1 MRNRYVLLFD
11 VLAFALA
18 VCGAFAL
25 RFDLYFFRSRPEFVP
40 YVLAAPAIKALIFY
54 GVGIYRRFWRY
65 ASVNDLVALA
75 LADSFASVAMA
86 AFVSVGIFRG
96 FIYEFSR
103 SVLIVDWIL
112 CLALTAAIRLCIRVV
127 GESQK
132 RSGDGGHSRGGDSEK
147 RVLIVGAGD
156 AGMLVARE
164 MQRNA
169 HLGMVPV
176 GFVDDD
182 PVKLGKRIYS
192 LPVVASTTDLR
203 SALAGLAVDEVIIA
217 MPKAQGSVLRR
228 IAEDC
233 RMAGVGSRTIPGVF
247 ELLDGNVSVSRLRQV
262 EITDLLRRRSVD
274 VAPDS
279 NGYVLGRQVIITGAG
294 GSIGFELSRQVAY
307 GRPRRLTLIG
317 HGENSIFEAQTRLRE
332 AFPAVSVEAV
342 IADVRDRGR
351 LFRVFDSTRPDI
363 IFHAAAH
370 KHVPLMESNPEEAI
384 SNNVLGTKNVVD
396 AAVRFDTS
404 RFVMISSDK
413 AVSPSSLMGASKRV
427 AEAIVR
433 AAAVRQGRAF
443 ATVRFGN
450 VLGSRG
456 SVVPAFKRQIETGG
470 PITIT
475 HPDMKRFFMTIPE
488 AVHLVLQ
495 AGGMARGGELFVLNM
510 GEPLRIVQIAEDLIR
525 LSGLSPDDIPIRY
538 TGVRPGEKLEEQLWE
553 DGASVDGSDHPEIL
567 RVIEP
572 YAAEPEELD
581 RLVEILA
588 TAAAR
593 ADRSTIDAALRELIP
608 TFSPIAA
615 EPRSSQGPSVRH

>member
-11 VLAFALA
+11 VIAFALA

-40 YVLAAPAIKALIFY
+40 YVLVAPAIKALIFY
-54 GVGIYRRFWRY
+54 GFGIYRRFWRY

-75 LADSFASVAMA
+75 LADSTASVAMA

-127 GESQK
+127 AESQK
-132 RSGDGGHSRGGDSEK
+132 RSGDGGRSRRRDTEK

-182 PVKLGKRIYS
+182 PVKLGKRIYG
-192 LPVVASTTDLR
+192 LPVIGRTSDLQKVIASVA
-203 SALAGLAVDEVIIA
+203 ADEVVIA
-217 MPKAQGSVLRR
+217 MPKAPGSILRR
-228 IAEDC
+228 VADEC
-233 RMAGVGSRTIPGVF
+233 RDAAVRSRTIPGVF
-247 ELLDGNVSVSRLRQV
+247 ELLDGHVSVSRLRQV
-262 EITDLLRRRSVD
+262 EITDLLRRRSID

-279 NGYVLGRQVIITGAG
+279 NGYVLGRDVLVTGAG

-307 GRPRRLTLIG
+307 GRPRRLTLLG
-317 HGENSIFEAQTRLRE
+317 HGENSIFEAQRRLNE
-332 AFPAVSVEAV
+332 SFPNVHIEAV
-342 IADVRDRGR
+342 IADVRDRAR
-351 LFRVFDSTRPDI
+351 VQRVFDRVRPEI
-363 IFHAAAH
+363 VFHAAAH
-370 KHVPLMESNPEEAI
+370 KHVPLMECNPEEAI
-384 SNNVLGTKNVVD
+384 SNNVTGTKNIVD
-396 AAVRFDTS
+396 AAARFEAA
-404 RFVMISSDK
+404 RLVLISSDK

-433 AAAVRQGRAF
+433 AAAVQHGRAF

-456 SVVPAFKRQIETGG
+456 SVVPAFKRQIEAGG
-470 PITIT
+470 PITVT

-510 GEPLRIVQIAEDLIR
+510 GEPLRIVELAEDLIR
-525 LSGLSPDDIPIRY
+525 LSGLSTDDIAITF
-538 TGVRPGEKLEEQLWE
+538 TGLRPGEKLEECLWE
-553 DGASVDGSDHPEIL
+553 NGAAIKETDNPDIFCV
-567 RVIEP
+567 VEP
-572 YAAEPEELD
+572 HGIDPQRLDSLLEP
-581 RLVEILA
+581 LV
-588 TAAAR
+588 TAASR
-593 ADRSTIDAALRELIP
+593 ADRIAMDVVLTELIP
-608 TFSPIAA
+608 TFRPLSAFGSDGAPVLRPA
-615 EPRSSQGPSVRH
+615 